1 MRRRLL
7 PIAVLVAAALL
18 LLRPLVFHAPSGGAR
33 IPARVVRAVDG
44 DTLVASAGGRSFYV
58 RLLGIDTPE
67 THRPG
72 TPVEC
77 GGPDASAAMRALAF
91 PGERVELQTDPGQDR
106 LDRYGRLLAYVWL
119 ADGRLI
125 EDQQLRAGWAT
136 TYVFRGKPVRLFGR
150 LAAAE
155 RVARQARR
163 GVWGKCRGNFHR
175 ARDGTSF

>member
-7 PIAVLVAAALL
+7 PIVGLVAAALL
-18 LLRPLVFHAPSGGAR
+18 LLRPVVFHGPAGGAR
-33 IPARVVRAVDG
+33 IRARVVRAVDG

-77 GGPDASAAMRALAF
+77 GGSDASSGMRALAP

-119 ADGRLI
+119 ADGRLV
-125 EDQQLRAGWAT
+125 EDEQLRAGWAT
-136 TYVFRGKPVRLFGR
+136 TYVFHGKPVRLFGR
-150 LAAAE
+150 LAASE
-155 RVARQARR
+155 RVARRAHR
-163 GVWGKCRGNFHR
+163 GVWGKCSGNFHR
-175 ARDGTSF
+175 ARNGGRF